1 MLLLIEFGL
10 NLMELF
16 ELCVLTPRGG
26 PNHIPLP
33 RAFDARRR
41 CWGVVDPGH
50 AKLVLSSML
59 LVLSVE
65 AFSSRVVTFIVG
77 AIVVGVIGEV
87 VVARGQEVPHGPEIA
102 EPEKVQARI

>member
-1 MLLLIEFGL
+1 
-10 NLMELF
+10 
-16 ELCVLTPRGG
+16 
-26 PNHIPLP
+26 
-33 RAFDARRR
+33 
-41 CWGVVDPGH
+41 
-50 AKLVLSSML
+50 ML

-77 AIVVGVIGEV
+77 AIVVGVVGEV